1 VGVNTPRKDTGTARI
16 GGDSAARSPFRVVL
30 VMGVS
35 GSGKT
40 VVGRLLATAIGW
52 TFRDADDLHPPENVA
67 RMRSGQPLTDADREP
82 WLQSLAAVVDA
93 ALASSGPGLVLACS
107 ALKRSYRDRLRVADP
122 RVKLVHL
129 TGPETILRER
139 ISARVGHYMPASLLT
154 SQLATL
160 EPPEAA
166 ERALVI
172 DVIDPPES
180 IAARILEEIAPPP
193 RN

>member
-1 VGVNTPRKDTGTARI
+1 VGVNTPKKDTGTARI
-16 GGDSAARSPFRVVL
+16 GGDSTARSPFRVVL

-40 VVGRLLATAIGW
+40 VVGRLLAAAIGW

-82 WLQSLAAVVDA
+82 WLRSLAAVVDA
-93 ALASSGPGLVLACS
+93 ALATTGPGLVLACS
-107 ALKRSYRDRLRVADP
+107 ALKRTYRDRLRVADP

-129 TGPETILRER
+129 SGPETILRER

-160 EPPEAA
+160 EPPEAD

-172 DVIDPPES
+172 DVIDPPETL
-180 IAARILEEIAPPP
+180 AARILEELAPPP

>member
-1 VGVNTPRKDTGTARI
+1 VGVNTPKKDTGTARI
-16 GGDSAARSPFRVVL
+16 GGDSTARSPFRVVL

-40 VVGRLLATAIGW
+40 VVGRLLAAAIGW

-82 WLQSLAAVVDA
+82 WLRSLAAVVDA
-93 ALASSGPGLVLACS
+93 ALATTGPGLVLACS
-107 ALKRSYRDRLRVADP
+107 ALKRTYRDRLRVADP

-129 TGPETILRER
+129 SGPETILRER

-160 EPPEAA
+160 EPPEAD

-172 DVIDPPES
+172 DVIDPPETL
-180 IAARILEEIAPPP
+180 AARILEELAPPL
-193 RN
+193 RY

>member
-1 VGVNTPRKDTGTARI
+1 VGVNTPKKDTGTARI
-16 GGDSAARSPFRVVL
+16 GGDSTARSPFRVVL

-40 VVGRLLATAIGW
+40 VVGRLLAAAIGW

-82 WLQSLAAVVDA
+82 WLRSLAAVVDA
-93 ALASSGPGLVLACS
+93 ALATTGPGLVLAWS
-107 ALKRSYRDRLRVADP
+107 ALKRTYRDRLRVADP

-129 TGPETILRER
+129 SGPETILRER

-160 EPPEAA
+160 EPPEAD

-172 DVIDPPES
+172 DVIDPPETL
-180 IAARILEEIAPPP
+180 AARILEELAPPL
-193 RN
+193 RY

>member
-1 VGVNTPRKDTGTARI
+1 MGVNTPKKDAGAARI
-16 GGDSAARSPFRVVL
+16 GADSAIRGPFRAIL
-30 VMGVS
+30 IMGVS

-40 VVGRLLATAIGW
+40 VVGRLLATALGW

-82 WLQSLAAVVDA
+82 WLRSLSAVVDA

-107 ALKRSYRDRLRVADP
+107 ALKRTYRNRLRAADP
-122 RVKLVHL
+122 KVKLVHL
-129 TGPETILRER
+129 TGPEPILRER

-160 EPPEAA
+160 EPPEAS

-172 DVIDPPES
+172 DVTDPPEAL
-180 IAARILEEIAPPP
+180 AARILSELAPT
-193 RN
+193 RRT

>member
-1 VGVNTPRKDTGTARI
+1 
-16 GGDSAARSPFRVVL
+16 
-30 VMGVS
+30 MGVS

-40 VVGRLLATAIGW
+40 VVGRLLASALGW

-82 WLQSLAAVVDA
+82 WLRSLAAVVDA
-93 ALASSGPGLVLACS
+93 ALATTGPGLVLACS
-107 ALKRSYRDRLRVADP
+107 ALKRTYRDRLRVADP

-129 TGPETILRER
+129 SGPETILRER

-160 EPPEAA
+160 EPPEAD

-172 DVIDPPES
+172 DVIDPPETL
-180 IAARILEEIAPPP
+180 AARILEELAPPL
-193 RN
+193 RY